1 MSSTGILQPVGN
13 SGLRVLVVDDDD
25 LVRSLAVRVLAR
37 EGHHPLEAADGA
49 QAEQLLAVHPGAIDA
64 ALLDLRMQPP
74 AGLALVEQV
83 RLRLPRVG
91 VVVWS
96 GSGPEPGQRAE
107 LDRLGV
113 RFLRKPF
120 APAEM
125 IDALSE
131 AVARVREQR

>member
-1 MSSTGILQPVGN
+1 MGN

-25 LVRSLAVRVLAR
+25 LVQRLAARVLTR

-49 QAEQLLAVHPGAIDA
+49 QAEQLLAAHPDAIDA

-83 RLRLPRVG
+83 RLRLPRAG
-91 VVVWS
+91 IVVWS
-96 GSGPEPGQRAE
+96 GSGPEPRQRAE
-107 LDRLGV
+107 LDRLGA

-125 IDALSE
+125 IDALAE
-131 AVARVREQR
+131 AAAHVREQG